1 MKIKNLFLIS
11 FSVLVM
17 MNVTSGQTSRSLDE
31 DIDRLTGKIVQYP
44 AREKYLTELK
54 STYDEACRID
64 RDRIHE
70 LRAGGQP
77 DIWYEIFRN
86 YQMLENRQAV
96 VKRIPDAS
104 LQKAGIAFAD
114 YSKELEEAKY
124 KATAYL
130 YAHAQKLLETG
141 SVPDARQAY
150 AELMKAASLNNS
162 YKEIDKQIRKAVLK
176 GASDVEFEM
185 DNRTGKVVSSSMIRY
200 LSVIVWEFKKANY
213 DHEKPGK
220 PDKSFPF
227 TLRVVLEELQ
237 IGKDQ
242 VRDLQYQEERD
253 VMRDFMIVDTIRC
266 QISETRQLK
275 KAVLSGRLEYIDR
288 RTGQVVN
295 RVPVKV
301 ESVFTNAYATLQGN
315 PDAAG
320 DETRRLLK
328 SSRVAYPSNEQM
340 ILDATEEF
348 AKKATEIIVGE

>member
-1 MKIKNLFLIS
+1 MKIKIQFLLS
-11 FSVLVM
+11 FFILAM
-17 MNVTSGQTSRSLDE
+17 MNVIFGQAPRTLDE
-31 DIDRLTGKIVQYP
+31 DINRLAGKIVQYP
-44 AREKYLTELK
+44 AREKYLTEIK
-54 STYDEACRID
+54 SKYDEACRID
-64 RDRIHE
+64 RERIQE

-77 DIWYEIFRN
+77 DIWYEIFRT
-86 YQMLENRQAV
+86 YQVLENRQAV

-104 LQKAGIAFAD
+104 LQKTGIVIAD
-114 YSKELEEAKY
+114 YSKEMDEAKY

-130 YAHAQKLLETG
+130 YAHALKLLETG
-141 SVPDARQAY
+141 SVPDSRQAY

-162 YKEIDKQIRKAVLK
+162 YKEIDKLIRKAVLK

-213 DHEKPGK
+213 GHEKPGK

-227 TLRVVLEELQ
+227 TLRVVLDELQ

-242 VRDLQYQEERD
+242 VRELQYQEERD

-288 RTGQVVN
+288 RTGRVIN

-348 AKKATEIIVGE
+348 AKKATEIILGE